1 MISLKAKTRIGK
13 KTEDNSIPA
22 ILYGPGIKNIMLQVN
37 KQEFEKLYDI
47 AEETLFSLNVDSKEY
62 PVLIYDT
69 QQDPLTLDYIHVDF
83 YQPNLKEEVE
93 TEIELEIVGEAP
105 AVKNLGGTLITNIKE
120 ITIKALPK
128 DIPNSLKIDVSGLN
142 TFEDHI
148 LIKDIKVPAGV
159 KVMADPEEIVVQV
172 TEPEKVDE
180 ELAKPIE
187 GKIVEPVVEAVEEKK
202 PPSAPE
208 EELRGTPEEKKEQ

>member
-1 MISLKAKTRIGK
+1 MISLKAKTRTDK
-13 KTEDNSIPA
+13 KIEDGNISG
-22 ILYGPGIKNIMLQVN
+22 ILYGPGIENIMVQVN
-37 KQEFEKLYDI
+37 KQEFEKAYDL
-47 AEETLFSLNVDSKEY
+47 AEETLITLNIDNKDYS
-62 PVLIYDT
+62 VLIYYT
-69 QQDPLTLDYIHVDF
+69 QQDPVTSDYIHIDF

-93 TEIELEIVGEAP
+93 TEIELEIIGEAP

-120 ITIKALPK
+120 INIKALPK
-128 DIPNSLKIDVSGLN
+128 DIPNSIKIDVSGLN

-159 KVMADPEEIVVQV
+159 KVMDDPEEIVVQV

-187 GKIVEPVVEAVEEKK
+187 GKPA
-202 PPSAPE
+202 
-208 EELRGTPEEKKEQ
+208 ELVIETTEEKKEEKTEEKAE